1 MSGTM
6 LTVMLVLFA
15 ESATTG
21 KTLIGLDPIFALD
34 AEAREGTRAVGPFS
48 ALWYVVFMIPFFL
61 WVKEPRTERRPLHI
75 GRALA
80 SLGAL
85 LADERT
91 GQVVRHLRQVWPDPM
106 TGQDWGLI
114 RQGQGIRGVYSVSAL
129 TPLRAPKGV
138 ARFDEWRFEA
148 DPPPAAPRQQTVTTA
163 P

>member
-1 MSGTM
+1 MARGDHRHDQRGFSYLMLLGWVALSG
-6 LTVMLVLFA
+6 VLLMAASTHWRQQAQREREMEYAFRGEQIRRA
-15 ESATTG
+15 ISAYAAVPLSTG
-21 KTLIGLDPIFALD
+21 QSPW
-34 AEAREGTRAVGPFS
+34 PQ
-48 ALWYVVFMIPFFL
+48 
-61 WVKEPRTERRPLHI
+61 
-75 GRALA
+75 
-80 SLGAL
+80 SLNDL

-129 TPLRAPKGV
+129 TPLSAPKGV